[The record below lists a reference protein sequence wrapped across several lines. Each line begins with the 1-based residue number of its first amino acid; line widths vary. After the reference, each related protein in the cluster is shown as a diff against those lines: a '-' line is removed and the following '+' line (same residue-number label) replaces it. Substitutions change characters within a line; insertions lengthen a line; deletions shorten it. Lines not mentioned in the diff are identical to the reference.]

1 MMSKKYNKTAIKDM
15 LYGSIKELA
24 DNPEFYWKGVSD
36 SYSHLTEEGKEQLTV
51 LVERMIPAIH
61 SFEDEDFENRAK
73 ELTFGLLKDQKNPTE

>member
-1 MMSKKYNKTAIKDM
+1 MMSKKYNKTAVKDM
-15 LYGSIKELA
+15 LYGTIKELA

-73 ELTFGLLKDQKNPTE
+73 ELTFGLLKDQKSPTE

>member
-15 LYGSIKELA
+15 LYGTIKELA

-51 LVERMIPAIH
+51 LMERMIPAIH
-61 SFEDEDFENRAK
+61 SFEDEDFEDRAK
-73 ELTFGLLKDQKNPTE
+73 ELTFNLLNDQKNPTE